1 MSKRLVATMVT
12 LGLVLLGGGS
22 VGVSSAT
29 ASAGGSRVSVMDN
42 EFQPGRLRVQK
53 GTRVKWTHNGSN
65 PHTVTSNTGLFDESL
80 SSGET
85 FSRRFKKAGRFP
97 YHCEIHSGM
106 AGVIKVVA

>member
-1 MSKRLVATMVT
+1 MSKRLLVSTVT
-12 LGLVLLGGGS
+12 FGLVLLGGGS
-22 VGVSSAT
+22 IGVSSAT
-29 ASAGGSRVSVMDN
+29 AASVGSRVSVMDN

-53 GTRVKWTHNGSN
+53 GTRVKWVHNGSN

-80 SSGET
+80 DPGET
-85 FSRRFKKAGRFP
+85 FSRRFRKAGRFP